1 MCKSSSHLTN
11 WYCFVL
17 SVLLLLDVC
26 ADPLLQHGFAALEV
40 AVELQNL
47 GTNKIYSTGQLNSTQ
62 LNGCAPATTTTLVVN
77 RAHSKRINGPNDLGI
92 MLKLTSPPQ
101 FTHSYNSNFLTT
113 IIEKRR
119 KRTIAYCRWKLYCWI
134 LTKYIKKSKL
144 FLPA

>member
-11 WYCFVL
+11 WHWFVL
-17 SVLLLLDVC
+17 SVLLLLDIC

-62 LNGCAPATTTTLVVN
+62 LNSTQLNGCAPATTTTLVVN
-77 RAHSKRINGPNDLGI
+77 GAHSKRINGLNDLGI
-92 MLKLTSPPQ
+92 MLKITSPPQ

-113 IIEKRR
+113 IIGKRR
-119 KRTIAYCRWKLYCWI
+119 KGSTAYVVESFIAE
-134 LTKYIKKSKL
+134 
-144 FLPA
+144 F